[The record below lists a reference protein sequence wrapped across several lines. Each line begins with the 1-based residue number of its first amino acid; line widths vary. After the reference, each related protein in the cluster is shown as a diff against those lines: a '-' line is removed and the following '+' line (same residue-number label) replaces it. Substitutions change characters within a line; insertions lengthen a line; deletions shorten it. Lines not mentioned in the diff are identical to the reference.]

1 MAFTKV
7 ATVEEI
13 PPGLGKGV
21 VVGGRKVAVFNSGGE
36 FFALEDNCPHRGA
49 PLSEGTCEGREL
61 TCPWH
66 GARFDLA
73 TGANLSP
80 PAQTG
85 VAAFKVQVVV
95 DEVEVDA
102 L

>member
-7 ATVEEI
+7 ATLAELA
-13 PPGLGKGV
+13 PGKGKQV
-21 VVGGRKVAVFNSGGE
+21 EVNGRKIALFHDGSKVF
-36 FFALEDNCPHRGA
+36 AIDDTCTHRGA
-49 PLSEGTCEGREL
+49 PLSEGTCQTGQV

-80 PAQTG
+80 PAPKG
-85 VAAFKVQVVV
+85 VQVFPVQVVG
-95 DEVEVDA
+95 DEVQVDI
-102 L
+102 